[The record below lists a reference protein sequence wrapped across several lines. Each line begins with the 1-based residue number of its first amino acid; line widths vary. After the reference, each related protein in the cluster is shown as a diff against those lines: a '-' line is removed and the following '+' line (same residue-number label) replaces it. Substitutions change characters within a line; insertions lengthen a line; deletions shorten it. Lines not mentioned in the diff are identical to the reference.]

1 MTALQLVV
9 LGILCLFTINL
20 VLNLRALTAPLRRPC
35 PFPSTAPHVSV
46 LIPARNEE
54 ETIGRCVT
62 SLLAQDY
69 PSFEVL
75 VFDDQSTDGTTAI
88 VTEIAQADSR
98 LRLLHGDGPPHGWAG
113 KPYACVQ
120 LARAAA
126 GDYLLFVDADTTHRP
141 AMLKTIVPRA
151 VESGAMIVSGYPR
164 QIVKSFIEISTVPVV
179 YFFLLLVLPL
189 TVRIPGNH
197 PPRSF
202 TIGQF
207 ILFPRELY
215 WGIGGHE
222 AVKSRIL
229 EDMFLGIEARKA
241 GGRLL
246 TLNLSDV
253 TCCRMYRNARSVWEG
268 CRKWGFAF
276 ALTWP
281 GKTLALE
288 FLTAL
293 LFLGPLVALLVGLIL
308 PGASSMFVA
317 LSGAQVG
324 VILIARAIYDRS
336 LKMRP
341 LAAALSPVG
350 IVVLL
355 AAFITGSVARFTG
368 GGASWKGRKYG
379 SGNRVG

>member
-1 MTALQLVV
+1 MTTLQLVV
-9 LGILCLFTINL
+9 LGILCLLTVNL
-20 VLNLRALTAPLRRPC
+20 SLNLRVLTAPLRRSC
-35 PFPSTAPHVSV
+35 PFPSPAPHVSV

-54 ETIGRCVT
+54 ETIRRCVT

-75 VFDDQSTDGTTAI
+75 VLDDQSTDATAAI

-98 LRLLHGDGPPHGWAG
+98 LRLLHGEGPPRGWSG
-113 KPYACVQ
+113 KPYACIQ
-120 LARAAA
+120 LARAAS

-141 AMLKTIVPRA
+141 TMLNTIIPRA
-151 VESGAMIVSGYPR
+151 VEAGAMIVSGYPR
-164 QIVKSFIEISTVPVV
+164 QIVKSFTEIATVPVV

-189 TVRIPGNH
+189 TARIPGNH
-197 PPRSF
+197 APRSF

-215 WGIGGHE
+215 WRIGGHE

-246 TLNLSDV
+246 TLKLSDV
-253 TCCRMYRNARSVWEG
+253 TCCRMYRDTRSVWEG

-281 GKTLALE
+281 VKTLALE
-288 FLTAL
+288 LLTAL
-293 LFLGPLVALLVGLIL
+293 LFLGPLVALLLGLVL
-308 PGASSMFVA
+308 PGVSSMFVA
-317 LSGAQVG
+317 LSAGQVG
-324 VILIARAIYDRS
+324 VILIARVIYDRS
-336 LKMRP
+336 LGIRP
-341 LAAALSPVG
+341 LAAVLSPIG

-355 AAFITGSVARFTG
+355 AAFITGTVARLTG
-368 GGASWKGRKYG
+368 GSASWKGRKYG
-379 SGNRVG
+379 SGNGLG

>member
-1 MTALQLVV
+1 MTTLQLVV
-9 LGILCLFTINL
+9 LGVLCLFTVNL
-20 VLNLRALTAPLRRPC
+20 SLNLHALKAPLRRPC
-35 PFPSTAPHVSV
+35 PFPSPAPHVSV

-54 ETIGRCVT
+54 ETIRGCVT
-62 SLLAQDY
+62 SLLEQGY

-75 VFDDQSTDGTTAI
+75 VLDDQSTDATAEI

-98 LRLLHGDGPPHGWAG
+98 LRLLHGDGPPQGWAG
-113 KPYACVQ
+113 KPYACIQ
-120 LARAAA
+120 LARAAS

-141 AMLKTIVPRA
+141 TMLKTIVPRA

-164 QIVKSFIEISTVPVV
+164 QIVKSFAEIAVVPVV

-189 TVRIPGNH
+189 TIRIPYNH

-215 WGIGGHE
+215 WRIGGHE

-253 TCCRMYRNARSVWEG
+253 TCCRMYRDTRSVWEG

-288 FLTAL
+288 LLTAL
-293 LFLGPLVALLVGLIL
+293 LFMGPLVALLVGLAL
-308 PGASSMFVA
+308 PGVSSIFVA
-317 LSGAQVG
+317 LSAGQVG
-324 VILIARAIYDRS
+324 VILTARIIYDRS
-336 LKMRP
+336 LGTRP
-341 LAAALSPVG
+341 LAAVLSPIG

-368 GGASWKGRKYG
+368 GAACWKGRIYG
-379 SGNRVG
+379 SGNGLG

>member
-1 MTALQLVV
+1 MTTLQLVV
-9 LGILCLFTINL
+9 LGVLCLFTINL
-20 VLNLRALTAPLRRPC
+20 SLNLRALTAPLRRPC
-35 PFPSTAPHVSV
+35 PFPSPAPHVSV

-54 ETIGRCVT
+54 ETIRRCVT
-62 SLLAQDY
+62 SLLVQDY

-75 VFDDQSTDGTTAI
+75 VLDDQSTDATAAI

-98 LRLLHGDGPPHGWAG
+98 LRLLRGDGPPQGWAG
-113 KPYACVQ
+113 KPYACIQ
-120 LARAAA
+120 LARAAS

-189 TVRIPGNH
+189 TVRIPYNH

-215 WGIGGHE
+215 WRIGGHE
-222 AVKSRIL
+222 AVKARIL

-241 GGRLL
+241 GGHLL

-253 TCCRMYRNARSVWEG
+253 TCCRMYRNAHSVWEG

-288 FLTAL
+288 ILTAL
-293 LFLGPLVALLVGLIL
+293 LFLGPFVAFLVGLAH
-308 PGASSMFVA
+308 PAVSSLFVA
-317 LSGAQVG
+317 LSAGQVG
-324 VILIARAIYDRS
+324 MILTARVIYDRS
-336 LKMRP
+336 LSIRP
-341 LAAALSPVG
+341 LAAILSPIG
-350 IVVLL
+350 IAVLL
-355 AAFITGSVARFTG
+355 AAFITGTVAGLTG
-368 GGASWKGRKYG
+368 GGASWKGRIYG
-379 SGNRVG
+379 NSNEVG